1 MPEILQARIPH
12 DVTTPKSL
20 PGIAPLDPAE
30 WLLVDD
36 AFAAQMAERTRL
48 IAERRGDV
56 VALLPEGR
64 PAADELLSFVL
75 DWLCEHGAGYDVEK
89 NAVVTRPDGARIPI
103 DRADPLGTL
112 GHLVQEDLCLM
123 ERRGAEH
130 VLTGAVLCFP
140 ASWRLSE
147 KVGRPMIGIHEPVR
161 EYDATLARRVQRLLD
176 GVRTG
181 RPLWRF
187 NVLTYADPALFQ
199 PRSAQAPRR
208 SQDGEGHSYR
218 RSERQCLL
226 RLPRTG
232 AVAFSIHTYVVRR

>member
-1 MPEILQARIPH
+1 
-12 DVTTPKSL
+12 
-20 PGIAPLDPAE
+20 
-30 WLLVDD
+30 
-36 AFAAQMAERTRL
+36 
-48 IAERRGDV
+48 
-56 VALLPEGR
+56 
-64 PAADELLSFVL
+64 
-75 DWLCEHGAGYDVEK
+75 
-89 NAVVTRPDGARIPI
+89 
-103 DRADPLGTL
+103 
-112 GHLVQEDLCLM
+112 
-123 ERRGAEH
+123 
-130 VLTGAVLCFP
+130 
-140 ASWRLSE
+140 
-147 KVGRPMIGIHEPVR
+147 MIGIHEPVR

-176 GVRTG
+176 GVRAG

>member
-1 MPEILQARIPH
+1 
-12 DVTTPKSL
+12 
-20 PGIAPLDPAE
+20 
-30 WLLVDD
+30 
-36 AFAAQMAERTRL
+36 
-48 IAERRGDV
+48 
-56 VALLPEGR
+56 
-64 PAADELLSFVL
+64 
-75 DWLCEHGAGYDVEK
+75 
-89 NAVVTRPDGARIPI
+89 VTRPDGARIPI

-181 RPLWRF
+181 RPLLRF
-187 NVLTYADPALFQ
+187 NVLTYAYRASPVAVQCADICRPGAFPAAF
-199 PRSAQAPRR
+199 
-208 SQDGEGHSYR
+208 
-218 RSERQCLL
+218 
-226 RLPRTG
+226 RTG
-232 AVAFSIHTYVVRR
+232 AAQVTGWRRTFLPAQRAAMPLAIAAYRGGGLLDPYLRGPALSRADARPVRRPRADPLAEPCRPVARLRPAVPEAALSRRAHRCSGAWAG